1 MANQIMQYFKDS
13 YQEMKVVVWPSRK
26 QTINHSLMVVVFSI
40 FIAAFLGAL
49 DVLFTFGI
57 EKLILLK

>member
-1 MANQIMQYFKDS
+1 MTNQIMQYFKDS
-13 YQEMKVVVWPSRK
+13 YQEMKVVVWPSRR